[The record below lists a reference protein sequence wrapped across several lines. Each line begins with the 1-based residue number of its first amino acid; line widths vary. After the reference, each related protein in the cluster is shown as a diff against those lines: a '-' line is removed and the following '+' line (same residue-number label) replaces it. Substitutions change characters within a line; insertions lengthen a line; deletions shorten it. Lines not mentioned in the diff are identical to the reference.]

1 MQTRRRVIYSRGR
14 KKGSYW
20 KLKNAKTQKSSSLE
34 SRTEQIGKQE
44 HSKRDSKLKQEE
56 VLHLESLARTV
67 QYLHL
72 ESLARTRTCT
82 MLRTT

>member
-20 KLKNAKTQKSSSLE
+20 KLKNAKTQKSSSRE

-44 HSKRDSKLKQEE
+44 DSNRDSKLKQE